1 MRSLVAE
8 GPETPYG
15 IPDRTGPQTETKA
28 TLRYIS
34 ATYID
39 SGAGGILIQL
49 LFLVAVVAVLI
60 WLFGRAIRRR

>member
-1 MRSLVAE
+1 MRSSFAE

-15 IPDRTGPQTETKA
+15 VRDRTGPQTETKA
-28 TLRYIS
+28 SLRYTS
-34 ATYID
+34 AMYID